1 MKGSKMDDL
10 YNYLTK
16 ESLIKIIKRLEA
28 DLQWEKEQNI
38 KSRDKLIKMYE
49 KRLDLYRNLD
59 KNEVNNGTVERD

>member
-1 MKGSKMDDL
+1 MDDL

-38 KSRDKLIKMYE
+38 KSRDKIINMYE
-49 KRLDLYRNLD
+49 KILDLYRNLD
-59 KNEVNNGTVERD
+59 KNEVDNGTVERN

>member
-1 MKGSKMDDL
+1 MEKENDEL

-16 ESLIKIIKRLEA
+16 ESLIKIIRQLEA

-38 KSRDKLIKMYE
+38 KSRDKLINMYE

-59 KNEVNNGTVERD
+59 NNEVDNGTVERD

>member
-1 MKGSKMDDL
+1 MEDL
-10 YNYLTK
+10 YEYLTK

-38 KSRDKLIKMYE
+38 KSRDKLINMYE

-59 KNEVNNGTVERD
+59 NNEVDNGTVERN